1 MAETAQFAL
10 RYAAGSDVGR
20 RREQNEDSAYASSRL
35 LAVADGMGGHGHG
48 EVASSVAIEEMI
60 KLDDTLPER
69 GPEGID
75 LVAAVEAA
83 VKKANVRLREMT
95 GRDPSLKGMGTTL
108 TAMLWDGTRFALAHV
123 GDSRAYLLRGNV
135 LYQITQDHT
144 LVQSLVDEGR
154 LTPEQAAVHARRS
167 MLLRALESSG
177 NVEPDLSLREA
188 KAGDRYLL
196 CSDGLTC
203 VVGPEA
209 LYEAMVSISDLKEL
223 VQRLIDM
230 ANEAGGPDNITCV
243 VADVVRVDEMS
254 DPDDTTE
261 IRINVGASSELS
273 HHLDWTAE

>member
-48 EVASSVAIEEMI
+48 EVASSVAIAAMAA
-60 KLDDTLPER
+60 LDDTLPEH
-69 GPEGID
+69 GPEGFD

-83 VKKANVRLREMT
+83 VKEANIRLREMT

-196 CSDGLTC
+196 CSDGLTG

-209 LYEAMVSISDLKEL
+209 LYEAMTTISDLKEL
-223 VQRLIDM
+223 VWRLIEM
-230 ANEAGGPDNITCV
+230 ANDAGGPDNITCV
-243 VADVVRVDEMS
+243 VADVVQVGEIREE
-254 DPDDTTE
+254 DDTTE
-261 IRINVGASSELS
+261 IRLNVGASSELS
-273 HHLDWTAE
+273 VHLE

>member
-1 MAETAQFAL
+1 MPETARYAL

-48 EVASSVAIEEMI
+48 EVASSVAIAALAA
-60 KLDDTLPER
+60 LDDTLPER

-83 VKKANVRLREMT
+83 VKKANMRLREMT

-154 LTPEQAAVHARRS
+154 ITPEEAAVHARRS

-188 KAGDRYLL
+188 KVGDRYLL

-203 VVGPEA
+203 VVGPQQ
-209 LYEAMVSISDLKEL
+209 LYEAMVGIPDLKEL

-243 VADVVRVDEMS
+243 VADVVEVDEAS
-254 DPDDTTE
+254 EADDTRE
-261 IRINVGASSELS
+261 IRINVGASSEYS
-273 HHLDWTAE
+273 HHID

>member
-48 EVASSVAIEEMI
+48 EVASSVAIAAMAA
-60 KLDDTLPER
+60 LDDTLPER

-75 LVAAVEAA
+75 LVVAVEAA
-83 VKKANVRLREMT
+83 VKEANARLRDMT

-188 KAGDRYLL
+188 KADDRYLL

-209 LYEAMVSISDLKEL
+209 IYQAMIGISDLKEL
-223 VQRLIDM
+223 VWRLIEM
-230 ANEAGGPDNITCV
+230 ANDAGGPDNITCV
-243 VADVVRVDEMS
+243 VADVVQVSEIRED
-254 DPDDTTE
+254 DDTTE
-261 IRINVGASSELS
+261 IRLNVGASSELS
-273 HHLDWTAE
+273 HQLE

>member
-48 EVASSVAIEEMI
+48 EVASSVAIAAMAA
-60 KLDDTLPER
+60 LDDTLPER

-83 VKKANVRLREMT
+83 VKEANVRLREMT

-203 VVGPEA
+203 VVGPQA
-209 LYEAMVSISDLKEL
+209 LYEAMVGIPDLREL

-243 VADVVRVDEMS
+243 VADVVQVD
-254 DPDDTTE
+254 DPSEVEDTTE

-273 HHLDWTAE
+273 RHLD

>member
-1 MAETAQFAL
+1 MAETARYAL

-48 EVASSVAIEEMI
+48 EVASSVAIAALAA
-60 KLDDTLPER
+60 LDDTLPER

-83 VKKANVRLREMT
+83 VKKANMRLREMT

-154 LTPEQAAVHARRS
+154 ITPEEAAVHARRS

-188 KAGDRYLL
+188 KVGDRYLL

-203 VVGPEA
+203 VVGPQQ
-209 LYEAMVSISDLKEL
+209 LYEAMVGIRDLKEL

-243 VADVVRVDEMS
+243 VADVVQVD
-254 DPDDTTE
+254 DPSEIDDTTE
-261 IRINVGASSELS
+261 IRINVGASSEYS
-273 HHLDWTAE
+273 HHID

>member
-48 EVASSVAIEEMI
+48 EVASSVAIAAMAA
-60 KLDDTLPER
+60 LDDTLPER

-83 VKKANVRLREMT
+83 VKEANVRLREMT

-123 GDSRAYLLRGNV
+123 GDSRAYLLREDV

-209 LYEAMVSISDLKEL
+209 LYEAMTNIADLKEL
-223 VQRLIDM
+223 VQHLIDM

-243 VADVVRVDEMS
+243 VADVVQVDELS
-254 DPDDTTE
+254 EVDDTTE

-273 HHLDWTAE
+273 HHLD

>member
-1 MAETAQFAL
+1 MAETARFAL

-48 EVASSVAIEEMI
+48 EVASSVAIAAMAA
-60 KLDDTLPER
+60 LDDTLPDH

-83 VKKANVRLREMT
+83 VKEANVRLREMT

-196 CSDGLTC
+196 CSDGLTG

-209 LYEAMVSISDLKEL
+209 LYEAMTTISDLKEL
-223 VQRLIDM
+223 VWRLIEM
-230 ANEAGGPDNITCV
+230 ANDAGGPDNITCV
-243 VADVVRVDEMS
+243 VADVVQVGDLRED
-254 DPDDTTE
+254 DDTTE
-261 IRINVGASSELS
+261 IRLNVGASSELS
-273 HHLDWTAE
+273 HHLE

>member
-1 MAETAQFAL
+1 MAETARYAL

-48 EVASSVAIEEMI
+48 EVASSVAIAALAA
-60 KLDDTLPER
+60 LDDTLPER

-83 VKKANVRLREMT
+83 VKKANMRLREMT

-154 LTPEQAAVHARRS
+154 ITPEEAAVHARRS

-188 KAGDRYLL
+188 KVGDRYLL

-203 VVGPEA
+203 VVGPQQ
-209 LYEAMVSISDLKEL
+209 LYEAMTRIADLKEL

-243 VADVVRVDEMS
+243 VADVVQVDES
-254 DPDDTTE
+254 SEIDDTTE
-261 IRINVGASSELS
+261 IRINVGASSEYS
-273 HHLDWTAE
+273 HHID

>member
-1 MAETAQFAL
+1 MPETARYAL

-48 EVASSVAIEEMI
+48 EVASSVAIAALAA
-60 KLDDTLPER
+60 LDDTLPER

-209 LYEAMVSISDLKEL
+209 LYEAMVNIPDLKEL
-223 VQRLIDM
+223 VQHLIDM

-243 VADVVRVDEMS
+243 VADVVQVDELS
-254 DPDDTTE
+254 EVDDTTE

-273 HHLDWTAE
+273 HHLD

>member
-1 MAETAQFAL
+1 MANKAQFRL

-48 EVASSVAIEEMI
+48 EVASSVAIVAMSA
-60 KLDDTLPER
+60 LDGELPEID
-69 GPEGID
+69 PEGID

-83 VKKANVRLREMT
+83 VREANHRLREMT

-108 TAMLWDGTRFALAHV
+108 TAMLWDGTRFAMAHV
-123 GDSRAYLLRGNV
+123 GDSRAYLLRDGV
-135 LYQITQDHT
+135 LYQITHDHT

-154 LTPEQAAVHARRS
+154 LTPEQAAAHARRS

-188 KAGDRYLL
+188 RADDRYLL

-203 VVGPEA
+203 VLGPED
-209 LYEAMVSISDLKEL
+209 LYEAMTTIDDLDAL
-223 VQRLIDM
+223 VRRLIDL
-230 ANEAGGPDNITCV
+230 ANQAGGPDNITCV
-243 VADVVRVDEMS
+243 VADVVPAAEPPALP
-254 DPDDTTE
+254 DPP
-261 IRINVGASSELS
+261 IMVGASSDLS
-273 HHLDWTAE
+273 GHPE

>member
-1 MAETAQFAL
+1 MAETAQYVL

-48 EVASSVAIEEMI
+48 EVASSVAIAAMAA
-60 KLDDTLPER
+60 LDDTLPER

-83 VKKANVRLREMT
+83 VKEANVRLREMT

-188 KAGDRYLL
+188 KPGDRYLL
-196 CSDGLTC
+196 CSDGLTG

-209 LYEAMVSISDLKEL
+209 LYQAMTTISDLKEL
-223 VQRLIDM
+223 VWKLIEM
-230 ANEAGGPDNITCV
+230 ANDAGGPDNITCV
-243 VADVVRVDEMS
+243 VADVVQVGDLREE
-254 DPDDTTE
+254 DDTTE
-261 IRINVGASSELS
+261 IRLNVGASSELS
-273 HHLDWTAE
+273 HHLE

>member
-48 EVASSVAIEEMI
+48 EVASSVAIAAMAA
-60 KLDDTLPER
+60 LDDTLPEH
-69 GPEGID
+69 GPEGFD

-83 VKKANVRLREMT
+83 VKEANVRLREMT

-196 CSDGLTC
+196 CSDGLTG

-209 LYEAMVSISDLKEL
+209 LYEAMTTISDLKEL
-223 VQRLIDM
+223 VWRLIEM
-230 ANEAGGPDNITCV
+230 ANDAGGPDNITCV
-243 VADVVRVDEMS
+243 VADVVQVGEIREE
-254 DPDDTTE
+254 DDTTE
-261 IRINVGASSELS
+261 IRLNVGASSELS
-273 HHLDWTAE
+273 VHLE

>member
-1 MAETAQFAL
+1 MAETARYAL

-48 EVASSVAIEEMI
+48 EVASSVAIAALAA
-60 KLDDTLPER
+60 LDDTLPER

-83 VKKANVRLREMT
+83 VKKANMRLREMT

-154 LTPEQAAVHARRS
+154 ITPEEAAVHARRS

-188 KAGDRYLL
+188 KVGDRYLL

-203 VVGPEA
+203 VVGPQQ
-209 LYEAMVSISDLKEL
+209 LYEAMVGIRDLKEL

-243 VADVVRVDEMS
+243 VADVVQVDES
-254 DPDDTTE
+254 SEIDDTTE
-261 IRINVGASSELS
+261 IRINVGASSEYS
-273 HHLDWTAE
+273 HHID

>member
-1 MAETAQFAL
+1 MAHKAQFAL

-48 EVASSVAIEEMI
+48 EVASSVAIVAMSA
-60 KLDDTLPER
+60 LDSELPEIAS
-69 GPEGID
+69 EGID

-83 VKKANVRLREMT
+83 VREANHRLREMT

-108 TAMLWDGTRFALAHV
+108 TAMLWDGTRFAMAHV
-123 GDSRAYLLRGNV
+123 GDSRAYLLRGGV
-135 LYQITQDHT
+135 LYQITHDHT

-154 LTPEQAAVHARRS
+154 LTLEQAAAHARRS

-188 KAGDRYLL
+188 RADDRYLL

-203 VVGPEA
+203 VLGPEE
-209 LYEAMVSISDLKEL
+209 LYQAMTTINDLDTL
-223 VQRLIDM
+223 VRRLIEM
-230 ANEAGGPDNITCV
+230 ANQAGGPDNITCV
-243 VADVVRVDEMS
+243 VADVVPAAEGAEPGAPIM
-254 DPDDTTE
+254 
-261 IRINVGASSELS
+261 VGAPNDLS
-273 HHLDWTAE
+273 ARPE

>member
-48 EVASSVAIEEMI
+48 EVASSVAIAAMAA
-60 KLDDTLPER
+60 LDDTLPER

-83 VKKANVRLREMT
+83 VKEANVRLREMT

-154 LTPEQAAVHARRS
+154 LTPEQAAVHSRRS

-209 LYEAMVSISDLKEL
+209 LYEAMVGISDLKEL

-243 VADVVRVDEMS
+243 VADVVRVDELS
-254 DPDDTTE
+254 EAEDTTE

-273 HHLDWTAE
+273 RHLD

>member
-1 MAETAQFAL
+1 
-10 RYAAGSDVGR
+10 
-20 RREQNEDSAYASSRL
+20 L

-48 EVASSVAIEEMI
+48 EVASSVAIAALAA
-60 KLDDTLPER
+60 LDDTLPER

-83 VKKANVRLREMT
+83 VKKANMRLREMT

-154 LTPEQAAVHARRS
+154 ITPEEAAVHARRS

-188 KAGDRYLL
+188 KVGDRYLL

-203 VVGPEA
+203 VVGPQQ
-209 LYEAMVSISDLKEL
+209 LYEAMVGIPDLKEL

-243 VADVVRVDEMS
+243 VADVVEVDEAS
-254 DPDDTTE
+254 EADDTRE
-261 IRINVGASSELS
+261 IRINVGASSEYS
-273 HHLDWTAE
+273 HHID

>member
-1 MAETAQFAL
+1 MAETARYAL

-48 EVASSVAIEEMI
+48 EVASSVAIAAMAA
-60 KLDDTLPER
+60 LDDTLPER

-83 VKKANVRLREMT
+83 VKEANVRLREMT

-188 KAGDRYLL
+188 KPGDRYLL
-196 CSDGLTC
+196 CSDGLTG

-209 LYEAMVSISDLKEL
+209 LYQAMTTISDLKEL
-223 VQRLIDM
+223 VWKLIEM
-230 ANEAGGPDNITCV
+230 ANDAGGPDNITCV
-243 VADVVRVDEMS
+243 VADVVQVGDLREE
-254 DPDDTTE
+254 DDTTE
-261 IRINVGASSELS
+261 IRLNVGASSELS
-273 HHLDWTAE
+273 HHLE